1 MRATGIVRRIDDLG
15 RIVIPK
21 EIRKILKIRDGEA
34 LEIFTDKD
42 NKIILKKYSTMGEL
56 YSLSQEYAEVLEE
69 HLNKGIIITD
79 RDSVIATSKATK
91 KDYNEKDISKEL
103 EELITNREEI
113 KSQSN
118 KRIALIKKDS
128 TEYTSQ
134 VIIPL
139 ISLSGDCIGSIAM
152 ISNKTET
159 ISEEDEKTLRIA
171 ASFLGKQ
178 VQ

>member
-42 NKIILKKYSTMGEL
+42 NKIVLKKYSPMGEL
-56 YSLSQEYAEVLEE
+56 YALSEEYAEVLEDYS
-69 HLNKGIIITD
+69 NKGIVITD
-79 RDSVIATSKATK
+79 RDSVIATSKTTK
-91 KDYNEKDISKEL
+91 KDYNQKDISKEL
-103 EELITNREEI
+103 EELIDNREEI
-113 KSQSN
+113 KPENN
-118 KRIALIKKDS
+118 KMIALIKKDCA
-128 TEYTSQ
+128 EYTNQ
-134 VIIPL
+134 IIIPI

-152 ISNKTET
+152 ISNKDET
-159 ISEEDEKTLRIA
+159 MSEEDEKILRIA
-171 ASFLGKQ
+171 ASLLGKQ